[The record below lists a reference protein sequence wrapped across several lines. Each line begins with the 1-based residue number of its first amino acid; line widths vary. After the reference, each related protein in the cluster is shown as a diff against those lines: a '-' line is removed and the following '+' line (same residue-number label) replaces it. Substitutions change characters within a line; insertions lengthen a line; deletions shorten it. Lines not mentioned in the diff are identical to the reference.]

1 MGGFL
6 MKKAVIFGAYH
17 FLGFHICSA
26 LLEEGEEIIG
36 ITYPDLVVEDLDEKR
51 MEIGRNA
58 NFSEKSL
65 AEFTSILQ
73 DTNIEVLYF
82 DFYTLKQLSK
92 YDKVKNLF
100 SEYSDKKESQN
111 KRFVFLVNVI
121 SIETELD
128 FITSIK
134 DILNGYAMQVV
145 YLPTL
150 YGPWQPSDFLF
161 QQIIEGKEQKNIQL
175 NIREYT
181 NDAIFIEDAVKEVV
195 KQTKKG
201 QNNDILLKSTEI
213 NHWQRCLEQLKWDMP
228 KGLTKDISF
237 SSYLQE
243 VMVENKETIKDNLEQ
258 QKKHHLLYRI

>member
-17 FLGFHICSA
+17 FLGFLICSA

-100 SEYSDKKESQN
+100 SEYSDK
-111 KRFVFLVNVI
+111 
-121 SIETELD
+121 EL
-128 FITSIK
+128 S
-134 DILNGYAMQVV
+134 GSGA
-145 YLPTL
+145 
-150 YGPWQPSDFLF
+150 
-161 QQIIEGKEQKNIQL
+161 
-175 NIREYT
+175 R
-181 NDAIFIEDAVKEVV
+181 
-195 KQTKKG
+195 
-201 QNNDILLKSTEI
+201 LLKFRT
-213 NHWQRCLEQLKWDMP
+213 QFC
-228 KGLTKDISF
+228 F
-237 SSYLQE
+237 SDECSGQ
-243 VMVENKETIKDNLEQ
+243 VA
-258 QKKHHLLYRI
+258 